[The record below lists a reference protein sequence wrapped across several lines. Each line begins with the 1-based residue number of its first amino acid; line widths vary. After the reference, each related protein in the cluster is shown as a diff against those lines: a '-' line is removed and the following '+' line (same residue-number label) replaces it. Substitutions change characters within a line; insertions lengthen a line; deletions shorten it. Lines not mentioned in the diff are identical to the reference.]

1 MRFMTTI
8 SPTYNQMNLQ
18 ENIIRIREMMGLK
31 ETLEDLSFDDMD
43 NFDISYE
50 FNPQVVELQ
59 KKLKELDYDL
69 GNFGTN
75 RDGIDGIYG
84 PWTKAAHLS
93 FKDGLPPSEF
103 ETNKENIV
111 NKIVTN
117 TGGKNII
124 IGDSQTP
131 YVDMN
136 TTKASRLSTEPG
148 MSSLWQGGKTV
159 SWLIDALS
167 QFRESPEIS
176 NVIIV
181 IGTNGNFNKYGTD
194 NIPLLFELL
203 REKFPNANFY
213 AVQGSWGWGGLK
225 NTQEKDVREYYK
237 KFASQ
242 GATVIEP
249 PIGKIEPH
257 GNKPVYKEIG
267 SVIDS
272 LL

>member
-1 MRFMTTI
+1 MRFMTT
-8 SPTYNQMNLQ
+8 SFPTNSQMNLH
-18 ENIIRIREMMGLK
+18 EDINRIKEVMGLK
-31 ETLEDLSFDDMD
+31 EDLEELSIDDMD
-43 NFDISYE
+43 NFEISYE
-50 FNPQVVELQ
+50 FNPKVVELQ
-59 KKLKELDYDL
+59 KKLKDLNFDL
-69 GNFGTN
+69 GNFGPN
-75 RDGIDGIYG
+75 RDGVDGIYG
-84 PWTKAAHLS
+84 PLTKAAHLS
-93 FKDGLPPSEF
+93 FQEGLTPSEF
-103 ETNKENIV
+103 ETNKETMI
-111 NKIVTN
+111 NKVVSQ

-131 YVDMN
+131 FVDMN
-136 TTKASRLSTEPG
+136 TTKASRISTEPG

-167 QFRESPEIS
+167 QFQESPEIS

-194 NIPLLFELL
+194 NISLLFALL

-213 AVQGSWGWGGLK
+213 AVQGSWGWGGLN
-225 NTQEKDVREYYK
+225 NTQEKDVRDYYK

-249 PIGKIEPH
+249 PIGNIEPH

-267 SVIDS
+267 SAIDS
-272 LL
+272 LI